1 MSKSKTKNA
10 AKTKF
15 QKIEDEMNEFFI
27 ERRNVI
33 RGLLV
38 ALLSEQ
44 NVVFIGPPG
53 TSKSMM
59 VKELSLRLRG
69 DSDEDY
75 FEWLMTKFS
84 KPEEIMGPM
93 MIEELIKGTVKF
105 NPAYKLP
112 KAKIA
117 YLDEVFK
124 ANSSI
129 LNSLLTALNEK
140 VVYNDNK
147 PMDIPLQ
154 MLVGTSNEIPS
165 DESLKALY
173 DRFRIR
179 FETEYI
185 KEPQHL
191 KSLLDLD
198 YSEIKR
204 EGTFSLSD
212 LDEARKQINFVSFPD
227 EKKEI
232 LCKIIYSLDN
242 IKCRPSDRTI
252 NQVTKILKAEC
263 WMNGKIEIDE
273 SDMEFLEH
281 CFWEE
286 PKRRKEIRSTILGI
300 VNPLADNVLETYE
313 KVHMS
318 YLNFLKEIKDC
329 EKKSEKNQIISSVC
343 GTMMTLKDEMEKD
356 VQTMRD
362 EKRPVAKYES
372 LINSVTLLIAEIKTE
387 HIGKLPDI
395 HKK

>member
-1 MSKSKTKNA
+1 MTNVRD
-10 AKTKF
+10 KF
-15 QKIEDEMNEFFI
+15 QRIEEEMNEFFI
-27 ERRNVI
+27 ERNNVI

-38 ALLSEQ
+38 SLLSEQ

-53 TSKSMM
+53 TSKSMI
-59 VKELSLRLRG
+59 VKELSKRIKS

-75 FEWLMTKFS
+75 FEWLMTKFT
-84 KPEEIMGPM
+84 KPEEILGPM
-93 MIEELIKGTVKF
+93 MIEELIKGKVKF
-105 NPAYKLP
+105 NPEYKLP

-147 PMDIPLQ
+147 PTAIPLQ
-154 MLVGTSNEIPS
+154 MLVGTSNEIPT

-185 KEPQHL
+185 KEPKHL
-191 KSLLDLD
+191 KSLIDLRESD
-198 YSEIKR
+198 IKR
-204 EGTFSLSD
+204 DGVVTD
-212 LDEARKQINFVSFPD
+212 KDINEAREQIDNYIKFPD

-252 NQVTKILKAEC
+252 NNVTRILKAEA
-263 WMNGKIEIDE
+263 WMNGKVDVDE

-281 CFWEE
+281 CLWDE
-286 PKRRKEIRSTILGI
+286 PKKRKQIRSTILEI
-300 VNPLADNVLETYE
+300 VNPLADNVLEIYE

-318 YLNFLKEIKDC
+318 YLTFLKDIKGAKED
-329 EKKSEKNQIISSVC
+329 EKNKIISGVC
-343 GTMMTLKDEMEKD
+343 GTMMTLKDEMVKD
-356 VQTMRD
+356 IETMKA
-362 EKRPVAKYES
+362 EKRPVAKYEN
-372 LINSVTLLIAEIKTE
+372 LVNSVMLLIAEIRTE
-387 HIGKLPDI
+387 YVGKLPDS
-395 HKK
+395 HTKPV